1 MFMNDDFQF
10 HINFHITAAVSTR
23 GAGVSEGGNQAVQKQ
38 SWHAKLQVTRQSI
51 YVLTQSELI

>member
-38 SWHAKLQVTRQSI
+38 S
-51 YVLTQSELI
+51 